1 MAEILSLLDHFDEI
15 LILLNCYYSVLVL
28 VLVNEFAMLTVL
40 AKTKA
45 IVDISYDIKFD
56 YHTSIEYSVVL
67 VVSDK
72 IACGHGT
79 PLNDAP

>member
-1 MAEILSLLDHFDEI
+1 MAEIPSLLDHFDEI
-15 LILLNCYYSVLVL
+15 LILLNCYYSVL

>member
-1 MAEILSLLDHFDEI
+1 MCVTIEDFRDPQLSILKGNFWNIEL
-15 LILLNCYYSVLVL
+15 L